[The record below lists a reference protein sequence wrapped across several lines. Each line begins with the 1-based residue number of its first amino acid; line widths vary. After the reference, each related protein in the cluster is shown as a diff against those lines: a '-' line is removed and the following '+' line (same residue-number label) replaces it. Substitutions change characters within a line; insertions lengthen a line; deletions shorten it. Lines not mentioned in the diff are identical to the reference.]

1 MCPVKAEKLPVALQT
16 ACGQALQQ
24 VGTRSALLCPC
35 RGAGGPQNHVGHAGP
50 WTEPNVQAQR
60 TRLVQPT
67 RKAVY
72 FPPSWG
78 QAASSKRSTRV
89 ECRVPRCDTAG
100 RRTFRTHRVR
110 DGTGFLARRRGRKGA
125 SPDAA
130 GTVISR
136 FQTRD
141 GGKYTARPVGL
152 SQSPSRRRR
161 KTRGGAEQQT
171 PRTGATAG
179 TVRTRGHTEPTLPR
193 WDWSTLPR
201 RAPVF
206 MESGW
211 LRGQERDGG
220 GEAEERPALLEA
232 AECAAAVC
240 CCPGDG
246 GRGKGRAARED
257 TESNQSGLSA

>member
-1 MCPVKAEKLPVALQT
+1 MPRLREQGWFSPQGRQLLHPLLGTGC
-16 ACGQALQQ
+16 QQ
-24 VGTRSALLCPC
+24 
-35 RGAGGPQNHVGHAGP
+35 QEEH
-50 WTEPNVQAQR
+50 
-60 TRLVQPT
+60 
-67 RKAVY
+67 
-72 FPPSWG
+72 
-78 QAASSKRSTRV
+78 RV

-100 RRTFRTHRVR
+100 RRTFRTHKVR
-110 DGTGFLARRRGRKGA
+110 NGTGFLARRHGRKGA

-152 SQSPSRRRR
+152 SQGPSRRWR

-171 PRTGATAG
+171 PGTGATAG
-179 TVRTRGHTEPTLPR
+179 TVRTRGHTEPMLPQ
-193 WDWSTLPR
+193 WDWCRLPQ

-206 MESGW
+206 MESGQ

-220 GEAEERPALLEA
+220 GEAEERPAPSEA
-232 AECAAAVC
+232 AERAVAAC

-246 GRGKGRAARED
+246 GARGGQSCARGHGVEPKW
-257 TESNQSGLSA
+257 SLSIVPFTVRCVKTKVT